1 MADGVDAKGIGVGAK
16 DVVMGILGAVAG
28 GFGGAAGASAVDKAD
43 KGINKLVGAAGGGD
57 LEQPT
62 TSRAD
67 RMDQADKPPGRKNA
81 GPPPAS
87 EREVASSKAAATGP
101 PPASER
107 EVASSRAAPAG
118 PPAASPSEVASSQG
132 KPNEVDW
139 PPAGD
144 ARVTADFL
152 SKQGYSR
159 EKIRTILSGAQ
170 GSTVAEVTQDG
181 SARSV
186 EGTRIAQSEG
196 RPARLAQASNV
207 PIRAAEP
214 VASVAAMRVAD
225 SERVP
230 SVAGSAVPIVS
241 GRRIDNKGGPQ
252 TA

>member
-62 TSRAD
+62 SRAD
-67 RMDQADKPPGRKNA
+67 RMDQADKPPGRKNVGPPPA
-81 GPPPAS
+81 SEREVASSKAAPTGPPPAS
-87 EREVASSKAAATGP
+87 EREVASSKAAA
-101 PPASER
+101 
-107 EVASSRAAPAG
+107 AG
-118 PPAASPSEVASSQG
+118 PPGASPAEVASSQG
-132 KPNEVDW
+132 KPGEVDW
-139 PPAGD
+139 PPEGD
-144 ARVTADFL
+144 ARVTADYL

-159 EKIRTILSGAQ
+159 EKIRTILGGAQ

-181 SARSV
+181 SSRSV

-207 PIRAAEP
+207 PIRAGQP
-214 VASVAAMRVAD
+214 VASVAGMRVAD

-230 SVAGSAVPIVS
+230 SVAGNAVPIVS
-241 GRRIDNKGGPQ
+241 GRRIS
-252 TA
+252 